1 MSMPP
6 PDTIPNNTTTNLFST
21 NDMLARRIKPIE
33 TCDNC
38 KNRKVK
44 CNKEKPI
51 CGTCNKTKRV
61 CTYNF
66 SASSKRPRPKSEL
79 EILQEQV
86 EDIQSIQYQQL
97 NQMNALLEIATTTDA
112 NINGDFNTSDTLIPG
127 ENVALQVENDYLA
140 GNGVLDWSGFYPP
153 LDVESI
159 QFLPSLNQNLS
170 EETLQ
175 FTSQFAASIQKDEQG
190 IPINDS
196 DNYNNTK
203 FGHADQTSIEE
214 LTNQLKSSLKIYE
227 STRYVG
233 TGSLLM
239 LNETGEEQMIPQ
251 PQDDLSVIEPYLKIM
266 PNPKTAES
274 LIDVYYQKI
283 YRHYPHLKRKVVLD
297 CFKDLSTPQQFL
309 LLNSVF
315 FAASPFHPDPNL
327 RDGGIHY
334 QVFIN

>member
-79 EILQEQV
+79 EILQEQ
-86 EDIQSIQYQQL
+86 
-97 NQMNALLEIATTTDA
+97 
-112 NINGDFNTSDTLIPG
+112 
-127 ENVALQVENDYLA
+127 NVALQVENDYLA

-266 PNPKTAES
+266 PNPETAES
-274 LIDVYYQKI
+274 LIDVYYQ
-283 YRHYPHLKRKVVLD
+283 RKVVLD

>member
-79 EILQEQV
+79 EILQEQ
-86 EDIQSIQYQQL
+86 
-97 NQMNALLEIATTTDA
+97 
-112 NINGDFNTSDTLIPG
+112 
-127 ENVALQVENDYLA
+127 NVALQVENDYLA